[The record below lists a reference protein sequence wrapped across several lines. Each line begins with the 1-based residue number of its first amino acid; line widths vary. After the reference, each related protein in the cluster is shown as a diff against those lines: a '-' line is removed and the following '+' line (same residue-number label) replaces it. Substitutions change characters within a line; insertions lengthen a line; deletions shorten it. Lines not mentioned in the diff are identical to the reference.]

1 MTKIYKFNLM
11 LSVVVFTITICLF
24 SACKN
29 NDNPKDKVPDL
40 DPSTN
45 VMGYNILNKLPG
57 IWSGSVSSTTSL
69 GSFPDWTL
77 DFRPI
82 SASQVSGKSELD
94 SLNDIFL
101 SFFIVRVGSEYKI
114 AFRNG
119 GSWAGKKRITYQI
132 IDSVFESPSYS
143 FYRFTDF
150 VKGKIKTSYEIE
162 FKGDSMFQRAYTN
175 KYNTIPTATLHMD
188 WRSGK
193 QDANSSANAIS
204 HFGFPQKKM
213 VRDFTD
219 AFAGRIESVWYTFD
233 GDPYAEADQP
243 YVGKVNASYSFSS
256 SLSTTPSNKVY
267 FIITT
272 QPLFSGTTFN
282 NAALNTLSRFV
293 ILYPNQTSYT
303 FDNFHPGDYYLYA
316 LYDKDG
322 NGLFT
327 SGDYVSYS
335 NANFTVSEKQTATA
349 TTQINLV
356 IP

>member
-1 MTKIYKFNLM
+1 MRKNIHSSFYLKIVTVF
-11 LSVVVFTITICLF
+11 LSISLFTT
-24 SACKN
+24 CKTN
-29 NDNPKDKVPDL
+29 NDDKDKVPDL
-40 DPSTN
+40 NPSTN
-45 VMGYNILNKLPG
+45 VIGYNILNKLPG
-57 IWSGSVSSTTSL
+57 IWSGAVNSTTSL
-69 GSFPDWTL
+69 GSFSNWTL

-101 SFFIVRVGSEYKI
+101 SFFIVRDGNDYKI

-143 FYRFTDF
+143 FYRFSDF
-150 VKGKIKTSYEIE
+150 VKGKTKTSYEIE
-162 FKGDSMFQRAYTN
+162 FKGDSMIQRAYTN
-175 KYNTIPTATLHMD
+175 KYNSVPTAVLHIE

-193 QDANSSANAIS
+193 QNMTSTTNAIS

-213 VRDFTD
+213 VRDFTN

-233 GDPYAEADQP
+233 GDPYAEAEQP
-243 YVGKVNASYSFSS
+243 YVGKVAVNYSFSN
-256 SLSTTPSNKVY
+256 SLSITPTNRVY
-267 FIITT
+267 VIITT
-272 QPLFSGTTFN
+272 QPLFSSTTFN
-282 NAALNTLSRFV
+282 TTALKSLSRFV
-293 ILYPNQTSYT
+293 TLFPNQTSYT

-327 SGDYVSYS
+327 SGDYVSFS
-335 NANFTVSEKQTATA
+335 NKNFSVTEKQTSTVS
-349 TTQINLV
+349 TQIDLV

>member
-1 MTKIYKFNLM
+1 MIKTTKFNL
-11 LSVVVFTITICLF
+11 LLNVLVFIIAISVF

-29 NDNPKDKVPDL
+29 NDKPKGKVPDL

-45 VMGYNILNKLPG
+45 VMGYGILSKLPG
-57 IWSGSVSSTTSL
+57 IWSGSVNSATSL
-69 GSFPDWTL
+69 GSFPNWTL

-101 SFFIVRVGSEYKI
+101 SFFIVRDGDNYKI

-143 FYRFTDF
+143 FYRFSDF

-175 KYNTIPTATLHMD
+175 KYNTIPTAILHID
-188 WRSGK
+188 WRSAK
-193 QDANSSANAIS
+193 QNGTSTANAIS
-204 HFGFPQKKM
+204 HFAFPQKKM

-243 YVGKVNASYSFSS
+243 YVGKVNTSYTFSS
-256 SLSTTPSNKVY
+256 SLSIAPTNDVY
-267 FIITT
+267 VIITT

-282 NAALNTLSRFV
+282 TAALKTLARFV
-293 ILYPNQTSYT
+293 ILHPNQTKYT

-335 NANFTVSEKQTATA
+335 NANFTVTEKQTSTVS
-349 TTQINLV
+349 TQINLV